1 MEEKIKKEV
10 KPRTA
15 KPATPSPI
23 TVPPKEMLAAN
34 LFVPPV

>member
-15 KPATPSPI
+15 ATP
-23 TVPPKEMLAAN
+23 VPLRFLHQKKLLKLAAN
-34 LFVPPV
+34 

>member
-15 KPATPSPI
+15 KPATPSHWFLHQ
-23 TVPPKEMLAAN
+23 KKLLKLAAN
-34 LFVPPV
+34 